1 MKRWTEIADL
11 ALKILSS
18 LAILSAGAW
27 ALFTFRVGGAVDWQS
42 NLTIETQVHPYGDKL
57 RLLVVQAKS
66 KNPRLAGFV
75 LDASRGDSYK
85 MRVRQLPS
93 DAKVGAVFPEDYGEL
108 VASVDLL
115 AAAKNYY
122 VFLPGSEMTETQA
135 FVLPVG
141 SLVSVIVSMRVHNGG
156 LDGDGKPDTQN
167 NSTSMIVPI
176 EP

>member
-1 MKRWTEIADL
+1 MKRWSEIADL

-18 LAILSAGAW
+18 LAILTAGAW

-42 NLTIETQVHPYGDKL
+42 NLTIESHVLPYGDKL

-66 KNPRLAGFV
+66 KNPRIAGFV
-75 LDASRGDSYK
+75 LDASKGDAYK
-85 MRVRQLPS
+85 MRVRRLPS
-93 DAKVGAVFPEDYGEL
+93 DAKVGTVFPEDYGEL

-115 AAAKNYY
+115 AAAKDYY

-135 FVLPVG
+135 FVLPAG
-141 SLVSVIVSMRVHNGG
+141 SLVSVIVSMRVHNGD

-167 NSTSMIVPI
+167 NSTSLIVQVDP
-176 EP
+176 